1 MATDTVSHRFLLGH
15 RDTLNRAVD
24 LKALGPVG
32 PVGPACHELAH
43 QQTEVDTNPDFRDF
57 EWQILM
63 DRMRCSVETS
73 AGMTTAYGWAQNIPK
88 VGFLIISS

>member
-1 MATDTVSHRFLLGH
+1 MATDTVSHHFLLGH

-43 QQTEVDTNPDFRDF
+43 RQTEVDTNPDFRDF

-63 DRMRCSVETS
+63 DNPQRPRWQLQLHGGIRVDHEAPNATQ
-73 AGMTTAYGWAQNIPK
+73 G
-88 VGFLIISS
+88 